1 MRRCQYGMRLA
12 DPPKGGDAHVGARGY
27 DFNVRICDVNH
38 KADGLHRQKIT
49 ATALQKRAVIF

>member
-1 MRRCQYGMRLA
+1 MRLA

-38 KADGLHRQKIT
+38 KADGLHRQKI
-49 ATALQKRAVIF
+49 AALSAKQAAIF